1 MGIER
6 RVFAGAS
13 PIAVFAL
20 LITGVASAQDST
32 LVVYDY
38 DQIGNL
44 VAVRRTDMKS
54 DPQHCGA
61 PTNVCAAGANGRAV
75 CEAAACTLK
84 CDSGYL
90 LAANRAC
97 GSITSA
103 GVKRRYVPFDG
114 FMIPIFSIAPGSIFC
129 DGAFISGDN
138 DPNNC
143 GACGRVCPGA
153 VNGRAVCSAGTC
165 TIACDPGHLLAANGV
180 CGSASSAGVI
190 VRRVPFDL
198 FPIPVRAAPA
208 GSFYCGGKFVLP
220 GSDPDNCGQCGNV
233 CPAGAGGTRV
243 CNAGTCG

>member
-6 RVFAGAS
+6 RVLAGAS

-44 VAVRRTDMKS
+44 VAVRRTDTKS

-129 DGAFISGDN
+129 DGAFTSGDN
-138 DPNNC
+138 DPSNC

-153 VNGRAVCSAGTC
+153 VNGRAVCNAGAC
-165 TIACDPGHLLAANGV
+165 TIACSSGHLLADNGV
-180 CGSASSAGVI
+180 CGSAFSPGVI
-190 VRRVPFDL
+190 LRRVPFAG
-198 FPIPVRAAPA
+198 FQIPVRAVPV

-220 GSDPDNCGQCGNV
+220 GSDPDNCGECGNV
-233 CPAGAGGTRV
+233 CPAAAGGPRV
-243 CNAGTCG
+243 CKAGTCG